1 MGKKKSEL
9 IERGSNMKV
18 NILGQEYKIKL
29 EKNETEKLKGK
40 DGYTELYAK
49 KIVIRDNFYTSHPGF
64 IKQSGKLKKA
74 ILKHEIVHAFFHE
87 SGIALTYGDDEA
99 LVDWIGMQLE
109 KMYDA
114 FKEAEKIYN
123 SK

>member
-1 MGKKKSEL
+1 
-9 IERGSNMKV
+9 MKI

-40 DGYTELYAK
+40 EGYIERYAK
-49 KIVIRDNFYTSHPGF
+49 ELVIRDNFDIEHPEF
-64 IKQSGKLKKA
+64 IKKANKYKKA

-87 SGIALTYGDDEA
+87 SGLFLTYGNDEI

-109 KMYDA
+109 KMYEA

-123 SK
+123 NKQ